1 MGKSKSEWLCPRRT
15 MAQTMGKSKSEW
27 LRQKMRLKVRPM
39 GRLKEAYKL
48 LKHYNGKFF
57 FLAA

>member
-1 MGKSKSEWLCPRRT
+1 

>member
-1 MGKSKSEWLCPRRT
+1 MAQAMGKSN
-15 MAQTMGKSKSEW
+15 SEW

-48 LKHYNGKFF
+48 FAHYNGNVF
-57 FLAA
+57 FLAV